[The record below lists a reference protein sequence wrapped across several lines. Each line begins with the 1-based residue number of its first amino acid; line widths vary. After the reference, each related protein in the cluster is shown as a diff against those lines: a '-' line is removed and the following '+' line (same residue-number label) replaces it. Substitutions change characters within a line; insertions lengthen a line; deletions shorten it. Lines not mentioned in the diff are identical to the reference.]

1 MKHNETMTYLA
12 ERVRTLL
19 GDHPGI
25 TEKYMFGTLSF
36 LLHGWMVAGCTKD
49 GEILI
54 AVGKEHAEAAA
65 ARPGARPLLQKG
77 REVTG
82 FFWVEA
88 DAIEDDDDLQS
99 WIDFAF
105 RAASQRR
112 PKTSKA
118 LAKTPTAKK
127 TTKKKI

>member
-1 MKHNETMTYLA
+1 MKHNETMVYLA
-12 ERVRTLL
+12 ERVRMLV

-25 TEKYMFGTLSF
+25 AEKYMFGTLSF
-36 LLHGWMVAGCTKD
+36 LLNGWMVAGCTKD
-49 GEILI
+49 GEILVS
-54 AVGKEHAEAAA
+54 VGKDHAQAAA

-88 DAIEDDDDLQS
+88 DAIEDDDDLRG

-105 RAASQRR
+105 RAASQRP
-112 PKTSKA
+112 PKKDKA
-118 LAKTPTAKK
+118 LAKKAPAKK
-127 TTKKKI
+127 ALKKKI

>member
-12 ERVRTLL
+12 ERVRTLV

-36 LLHGWMVAGCTKD
+36 LLNGWMVAGCTKD

-54 AVGKEHAEAAA
+54 AVGKEHAQAAA
-65 ARPGARPLLQKG
+65 ARPGARPLLQNG

-88 DAIEDDDDLQS
+88 DAIEDDDDLRS

-105 RAASQRR
+105 MAASQR
-112 PKTSKA
+112 PPKKDKPPAKTSA
-118 LAKTPTAKK
+118 AKK
-127 TTKKKI
+127 PTKKKT